1 MELLEVKPRIGI
13 QSKQASNGRTSPQP
27 SNFRLG
33 IQELNA
39 WQLIGSEMSLHRPPH
54 CSKLWGERMESI
66 AICWAFRFQLEQSRE
81 RGRAN
86 QMDTSACC
94 FLHGML
100 GKHLKLITTKSLPWK
115 AFSMLYTANR
125 YRIPIDVNWF
135 EARKKQKQWNNERH
149 MFREVLHYRTLFKS
163 LRSLSNNPKGLS
175 LLPNELLANS
185 GLILWE
191 MLGVGIRHDMSIHT
205 GTQMRK
211 YKIRYMQH
219 SVYVQYRQ
227 TDRQTGRQTDRQAG
241 RPAGRQTDTMHT
253 HNQYAPT
260 VNTHTQSIHT

>member
-1 MELLEVKPRIGI
+1 
-13 QSKQASNGRTSPQP
+13 
-27 SNFRLG
+27 
-33 IQELNA
+33 
-39 WQLIGSEMSLHRPPH
+39 
-54 CSKLWGERMESI
+54 
-66 AICWAFRFQLEQSRE
+66 
-81 RGRAN
+81 
-86 QMDTSACC
+86 
-94 FLHGML
+94 
-100 GKHLKLITTKSLPWK
+100 
-115 AFSMLYTANR
+115 
-125 YRIPIDVNWF
+125 
-135 EARKKQKQWNNERH
+135 

-227 TDRQTGRQTDRQAG
+227 TDRQTGRQTGRQGG
-241 RPAGRQTDTMHT
+241 RQGGRQTQCIHT
-253 HNQYAPT
+253 I
-260 VNTHTQSIHT
+260 NTHLQSIHTRSQYTHRVNTYLHSQKNVKLDLHRLDSRQRLRLIKTPTWSSLNDCYVYQLVDANMYSR